1 MSNTV
6 LALSGI
12 GVPPYSAIGLKQTL
26 QPIGQRAQ
34 LKRTINGDLKD
45 VGLSVFEKYTSQ
57 ITGSDVDPPACD
69 GVWQGKQVTVDCIA
83 ELCYATS
90 TAGAQRTEVS
100 GSSYERDGYTFYRPQ
115 LTMLVTD
122 FQYEFD
128 EWAATTSWTMTL
140 EEV

>member
-26 QPIGQRAQ
+26 QPIAQRAQ

-45 VGLSVFEKYTSQ
+45 VGLSRFEKYTSQ
-57 ITGSDVDPPACD
+57 ITGNDVDPPACD

-90 TAGAQRTEVS
+90 TAGPQRTEVA
-100 GSSYERDGYTFYRPQ
+100 GSSYERGGFTFYRPQ
-115 LTMLVTD
+115 LIMLVAD
-122 FQYEFD
+122 FQWETD

-140 EEV
+140 EEI